1 MKYLVFIFILVSCS
15 SNKTAAPIYVGNADS
30 SIQLMIDSTSMN
42 IDSLADKVET
52 VELKM
57 ARLEKEKESLLSQL
71 NEPPPKLMALRTIVD
86 SSTKIDYSSRI
97 KDLEREVAFLKRRIA
112 NDSSYIA
119 RMNKTVSPL
128 EVYVEKP
135 NDKSLV
141 VILNKKLRGDG
152 DISDQGV
159 SVWIM
164 KYTKKAKKAFK
175 GYDNCQQKDLNLLD
189 AKEALYY
196 KGQYFFNDIEPG
208 EYLIKVC
215 ALYGNWMVVN
225 KKDYKQEIEMLMSPP
240 IQ

>member
-135 NDKSLV
+135 NETSLIV
-141 VILNKKLRGDG
+141 QPVPSNNIDVYL
-152 DISDQGV
+152 IPYS
-159 SVWIM
+159 
-164 KYTKKAKKAFK
+164 KKAKK
-175 GYDNCQQKDLNLLD
+175 NLMIY
-189 AKEALYY
+189 EASCDISLINKFEGKLLSTY
-196 KGQYFFNDIEPG
+196 KGQHFLNDIPRG
-208 EYLIKVC
+208 KYIIKFCTYFGNYMVFERTNEKQVI
-215 ALYGNWMVVN
+215 AL
-225 KKDYKQEIEMLMSPP
+225 QTSPP
-240 IQ
+240 IK